1 LSFANCFTCVIQ
13 AEGIIYYYIQKKKL
27 KKYLNFLSQL

>member
-13 AEGIIYYYIQKKKL
+13 AEGIIYYYIQKK
-27 KKYLNFLSQL
+27 N

>member
-13 AEGIIYYYIQKKKL
+13 AEGIIYYYIQKNL

>member
-13 AEGIIYYYIQKKKL
+13 AEGIIYYYIQKKI
-27 KKYLNFLSQL
+27 KKNLNFLSQL

>member
-13 AEGIIYYYIQKKKL
+13 AEGIIYYYIQKIN